1 MCITGALGIPGSGR
15 DRNYTRNCFVSKTYD
30 FNVVVGR
37 SFNLKVL
44 VEVFIII
51 FLFIGIYIYFFFQAG
66 VFMGFSITSAVFG
79 GIIIFFYGIGISLI
93 ISKDAKIYYDNV
105 ESYNKYYHV
114 KVVILPVMLI
124 MGIATFVIGIWA
136 AICTCLLKPCCEQPE
151 VQ

>member
-1 MCITGALGIPGSGR
+1 
-15 DRNYTRNCFVSKTYD
+15 
-30 FNVVVGR
+30 
-37 SFNLKVL
+37 
-44 VEVFIII
+44 
-51 FLFIGIYIYFFFQAG
+51 
-66 VFMGFSITSAVFG
+66 MGFSITSAVFG

-124 MGIATFVIGIWA
+124 MGIATFLIGIWA

-151 VQ
+151 VQYCDHNLNSSRGFLNSVIRVCPPSTLK

>member
-1 MCITGALGIPGSGR
+1 
-15 DRNYTRNCFVSKTYD
+15 
-30 FNVVVGR
+30 
-37 SFNLKVL
+37 
-44 VEVFIII
+44 
-51 FLFIGIYIYFFFQAG
+51 
-66 VFMGFSITSAVFG
+66 MGFSVTSAVFG

-93 ISKDAKIYYDNV
+93 ISKDAEIYYDNV